1 MRNVS
6 GTTDAL
12 IGSMKLVVVTLTVAV
27 AVAVSSLAACHGG
40 EKVGTTQPTSAEIA
54 DPKAADQSNA
64 PDDLELVRAIRQRL
78 VSDRVISMRA
88 KNAVVVVQDGVV
100 TLRGDASD
108 SVDHDLVIA
117 KVISVPGVVRVDD
130 RLVFPKE

>member
-1 MRNVS
+1 
-6 GTTDAL
+6 
-12 IGSMKLVVVTLTVAV
+12 MKLVVITLAL
-27 AVAVSSLAACHGG
+27 ALASLAACRDAD
-40 EKVGTTQPTSAEIA
+40 KVGTTQTTGAEIA
-54 DPKAADQSNA
+54 DPKAANQSNA
-64 PDDLELVRAIRQRL
+64 PDDLELVRAVRQRL

-108 SVDHDLVIA
+108 RVDHDLVIA

-130 RLVFPKE
+130 RLVYPKE